1 MKRIGN
7 INGKVLVLGASNRT
21 TSRYIEITPEFLK
34 TISAIGKW
42 SVETPA
48 EVAET
53 VEEEIEEI
61 IEEIKEEVTETP
73 KKSKKKV
80 LTEEELGL

>member
-7 INGKVLVLGASNRT
+7 INGKVLILGTSNRT
-21 TSRYIEITPEFLK
+21 TSKYVEITPEFLK
-34 TISAIGKW
+34 TISTIGEW
-42 SVETPA
+42 SVKTPVET
-48 EVAET
+48 ET
-53 VEEEIEEI
+53 GGIKEI
-61 IEEIKEEVTETP
+61 IEEIKEEVTETS

>member
-7 INGKVLVLGASNRT
+7 INGKVLILGTSNRT
-21 TSRYIEITPEFLK
+21 TSKYVEITPEFLK
-34 TISAIGKW
+34 TISTIGEW
-42 SVETPA
+42 SVKTPVETEA
-48 EVAET
+48 G
-53 VEEEIEEI
+53 EIKEI
-61 IEEIKEEVTETP
+61 IEEIKEEVTETS